1 MRTISDNLQSLQ
13 ARLKEEGLGFPQTH
27 LAISM
32 HPKGFILRNTA
43 SKDSHL
49 SPLHPL
55 CHHSQWLEERFS
67 FLVVGIPGHIL
78 LFPTP
83 RLRVKPSDQTSKL
96 CFWYVKGNFWKT
108 LYFSTNPGL
117 QMEFLSMDSKESNLK
132 LKAGPCFPHS
142 EPFLV
147 GTRVCPWLVCLPVTS
162 KYRNWVF
169 RNFCRNSTG
178 KCYACWI

>member
-13 ARLKEEGLGFPQTH
+13 ARLKEEGLGFTQTH

-32 HPKGFILRNTA
+32 HPKGFIL
-43 SKDSHL
+43 SKQARTLTSGPCTL
-49 SPLHPL
+49 SVTTLSDWKRDFL
-55 CHHSQWLEERFS
+55 SLWLEFQ
-67 FLVVGIPGHIL
+67 VIIL

-132 LKAGPCFPHS
+132 LKAGPCFTHS

-169 RNFCRNSTG
+169 RNFCRNSTE